1 MDVDLARPTSW
12 MQPTVIREANGNETP
27 LPRFERHLLCGDD
40 GLFPEDF
47 NTWEGEVV
55 KAELKRAGTVGW
67 YRNPSRASQDSLG
80 IIYEEGEETKIVRP
94 DFVFLGQLADGSV
107 VADIVDPHGIQFGDA
122 MPKLKG
128 LSRYAETFG
137 GQYRRIEAV
146 AKIGDKFRVL
156 DLTEPSTRAAVA
168 TATTIKALYESDAA
182 ADYLA

>member
-1 MDVDLARPTSW
+1 MLVMRDLSHAYPFRPLGKTAADQTLERSITT
-12 MQPTVIREANGNETP
+12 QPLTIQPPP
-27 LPRFERHLLCGDD
+27 LPAMNGVAGSGSFVPQG
-40 GLFPEDF
+40 
-47 NTWEGEVV
+47 
-55 KAELKRAGTVGW
+55 AEFCIRQ
-67 YRNPSRASQDSLG
+67 ASQDSLG
-80 IIYEEGEETKIVRP
+80 IIYAEGEETKIVRP
-94 DFVFLGQLADGSV
+94 DFVFLGQLADGSI

>member
-1 MDVDLARPTSW
+1 LVSSHDVE
-12 MQPTVIREANGNETP
+12 Q
-27 LPRFERHLLCGDD
+27 HD
-40 GLFPEDF
+40 GL
-47 NTWEGEVV
+47 
-55 KAELKRAGTVGW
+55 
-67 YRNPSRASQDSLG
+67 
-80 IIYEEGEETKIVRP
+80 EGEETKIVRP

-156 DLTEPSTRAAVA
+156 DLTEPGTRAAVA